1 MAISN
6 RVRKIMATDA
16 IRKWFEQGN
25 ALKLQYGDD
34 KVFDLSLGNPIT
46 EPPKEFNEILK
57 KVALN
62 PIPGIHKYMVN
73 AGFPETREAVA
84 AQLEKDTGVP
94 LKMSD
99 IVMTCGAAG
108 AINSVFKAILNP
120 EDEVV
125 VFSPYFK
132 EFDNYIE
139 NHDGVVKVVQ
149 TSDNFIPD
157 LDKLEASIS
166 AKTKAVLINSPNNPT
181 GVVYTK
187 DFLHRLGQ
195 LLQKKEAELKT
206 QIYLISD
213 EAYRKLLYNG
223 LKYSPVFPHYRNSI
237 MITSHS
243 KDLSLAGERI
253 GFAAVNPAS
262 DDHAEL
268 MAAIVISNR
277 TLGYINAPSLMQ
289 YLVRFLQNSE
299 VPVAVYQKK
308 RDFIFNSLVE
318 MGYSVTKPEGAFY
331 IFPKTP
337 APDDNDFMNELLRW
351 NVLVVPGGVF
361 RAPGYFRIAYCV
373 EDKVLEGSLA
383 GFKKAAE
390 KFIKH

>member
-6 RVRKIMATDA
+6 KVREIMATDA

-25 ALKLQYGDD
+25 ALKLQYGND

-73 AGFPETREAVA
+73 AGYPETREAVA
-84 AQLEKDTGVP
+84 EQLAKDTGVP
-94 LKMSD
+94 FKMGD

-108 AINSVFKAILNP
+108 ALNSVFKAVLNP
-120 EDEVV
+120 QEEII
-125 VFSPYFK
+125 VFSPYFR

-139 NHDGVVKVVQ
+139 NHGGVVKVVP
-149 TSDNFIPD
+149 TDENFIPD
-157 LDKLEASIS
+157 LDKLDAAIS

-187 DFLHRLGQ
+187 DFLHKLGQ

-206 QIYLISD
+206 QIYLLSD

-223 LKYSPVFPHYRNSI
+223 LKYSPIFPHYRNSI

-253 GFAAVNPAS
+253 GFAAVNPES

-268 MAAIVISNR
+268 TAAIIISSRN
-277 TLGYINAPSLMQ
+277 LGYINAPSLMQ
-289 YLVRFLQNSE
+289 YLVRFLQNAE
-299 VPVAVYQKK
+299 VPVAEYQKK
-308 RDFIFNSLVE
+308 RDFIFNALVE

-331 IFPKTP
+331 IFPKIPTP
-337 APDDNDFMNELLRW
+337 SEDDFMNELLRW

-373 EDKVLEGSLA
+373 EDKVLEGSLN

-390 KFIKH
+390 KFGKH